1 LAGRREDD
9 LLKKWFEELVINPNP
24 VISSLCYSILRIE
37 PYSTCPHACTY
48 CFRRWAAET
57 RKNLINTGQIKAFCR
72 IADFI
77 AARGIK
83 TIPFRISTLCDP
95 FSEPERRFKMTL
107 KLLRVAR
114 NKRIPIILS
123 TKSNLVAEDPW
134 IYEIEQL
141 SQMGLVAVQFTL
153 ITLEESLSKKLEPMA
168 PLPSE
173 RLDAMERLHK
183 KGVPIILRLQP
194 IIPGLN
200 DSSNSLLE
208 VIMEAKAS
216 GAERVIIECL
226 RVKIGDSF
234 SREIGLDENCLVP
247 YYGSKHLLG
256 IGFPYMKRIS
266 ESVRTI
272 VDACG
277 MSFSGCKETLFPLYT
292 AKNCCGID
300 LLKNACIRITFR
312 EIFRKAK
319 GIEDLEGLLAELSRD
334 ERFIESHLDDL
345 PRPIARKIRAHQKV
359 LKRTIGS
366 ETTRSH
372 FFPILQS

>member
-1 LAGRREDD
+1 MR
-9 LLKKWFEELVINPNP
+9 KWFEELVINPNS

-37 PYSTCPHACTY
+37 PYSTCPHACAY
-48 CFRRWAAET
+48 CFRRWVAET
-57 RKNLINTGQIKAFCR
+57 RKNLINTRQIKAFCR
-72 IADFI
+72 LANFI

-95 FSEPERRFKMTL
+95 FSELERRFKMTL

-114 NKRIPIILS
+114 NKRIPTILS

-141 SQMGLVAVQFTL
+141 SQMGLVTAQFTL

-194 IIPGLN
+194 IIPALN
-200 DSSNSLLE
+200 DSSNSLRE
-208 VIMEAKAS
+208 VIMEARAS

-226 RVKIGDSF
+226 RVKIVDSF
-234 SREIGLDENCLVP
+234 SREIGLDENRLAP
-247 YYGSKHLLG
+247 YYGYKYLLG
-256 IGFPYMKRIS
+256 VDYPYMKRIS
-266 ESVRTI
+266 ELVRTI
-272 VDACG
+272 VDVCG
-277 MSFSGCKETLFPLYT
+277 MSFSGCKETLFSLYT

-300 LLKNACIRITFR
+300 LLKNACIRITLR
-312 EIFRKAK
+312 EILGKER
-319 GIEDLEGLLAELSRD
+319 GIEKLESLLAELSKD

-372 FFPILQS
+372 FFQIP